1 MTSKW
6 GFNAGGSGVCQIL
19 AYCQNL
25 VMCRNL
31 VGVLPAIYAGSS
43 SVCPPAS
50 SCHQATKV
58 TQLHLKVTESSAW
71 KHRYFYKYV
80 AVKGNLHVKYASHGP
95 YSGEFIRGRAL
106 RSEARAAQ

>member
-6 GFNAGGSGVCQIL
+6 GLNAGGSGVCQISGL
-19 AYCQNL
+19 LPKSGWGSACDI
-25 VMCRNL
+25 CRL
-31 VGVLPAIYAGSS
+31 FKCV
-43 SVCPPAS
+43 PAS
-50 SCHQATKV
+50 PLVSLSHEGNAAD
-58 TQLHLKVTESSAW
+58 HLKVTESSAW

-80 AVKGNLHVKYASHGP
+80 AVKGNMHVRYASHGP